1 MNRNHRQLKAV
12 AFDMDGLLL
21 NTEDLYEVVIR
32 EILQERG
39 KVFRPEVRMR
49 MMGQPAPQAWGVLIE
64 AEGLED
70 RWETLQREAEERFRV
85 LLPRDVA
92 LMPGVAELLDGLDQ
106 KGIRRC
112 VATSSRRSFAT
123 EALGLAGILK
133 SFEFLIC
140 GDEVARGKPA
150 PDIYLQAARS
160 FQLPPKDLLVLED
173 SSHGTA
179 AARAAGCFVVA
190 VPGDHSRHQD
200 FAQAHLQVDRV
211 DAEAVWSIL

>member
-1 MNRNHRQLKAV
+1 MSRTLRQLKAV

-21 NTEDLYEVVIR
+21 NTEDLYDVIIR
-32 EILQERG
+32 EILQDRG
-39 KVFRPEVRMR
+39 KIFRPEVRMR

-64 AEGLED
+64 AEQLDD
-70 RWETLQREAEERFRV
+70 RWETLQLEAEERFRI

-92 LMPGVAELLDGLDQ
+92 LMPGVAALLEGLDRR
-106 KGIRRC
+106 GIRRC

-123 EALGLAGILK
+123 EALSLAGILEH
-133 SFEFLIC
+133 FEFLIC

-150 PDIYLQAARS
+150 PDIYLQAAKS
-160 FQLPPKDLLVLED
+160 FQLSPEEILVLED
-173 SSHGTA
+173 SSHGTV

-200 FAQAHLQVDRV
+200 FAQAHLQVERV
-211 DAEAVWSIL
+211 DAEAVWSVL

>member
-1 MNRNHRQLKAV
+1 MSRTLRPLKAV

-21 NTEDLYEVVIR
+21 NTEDLYEVIIR
-32 EILQERG
+32 EILQDRG
-39 KVFRPEVRMR
+39 KIFRPEVRMR

-64 AEGLED
+64 AEQLVDRWDTLQQEAED
-70 RWETLQREAEERFRV
+70 RFHI
-85 LLPRDVA
+85 LLPQAVA
-92 LMPGVAELLDGLDQ
+92 LMPGVAELLEGLDR

-123 EALGLAGILK
+123 EALSLAGILGR
-133 SFEFLIC
+133 FEFLIC

-150 PDIYLQAARS
+150 PDIYLQAAKS
-160 FQLPPKDLLVLED
+160 FQLLPEELLVLED
-173 SSHGTA
+173 SSHGTV

-200 FAQAHLQVDRV
+200 FTQAHLRVERV
-211 DAEAVWSIL
+211 DAEAVWSLL

>member
-1 MNRNHRQLKAV
+1 
-12 AFDMDGLLL
+12 MDGLLL

-92 LMPGVAELLDGLDQ
+92 LMPG
-106 KGIRRC
+106 GIRRC

-123 EALGLAGILK
+123 EALGLAGILDR
-133 SFEFLIC
+133 FEFLIC

-160 FQLPPKDLLVLED
+160 FQLPPEDLLVLED